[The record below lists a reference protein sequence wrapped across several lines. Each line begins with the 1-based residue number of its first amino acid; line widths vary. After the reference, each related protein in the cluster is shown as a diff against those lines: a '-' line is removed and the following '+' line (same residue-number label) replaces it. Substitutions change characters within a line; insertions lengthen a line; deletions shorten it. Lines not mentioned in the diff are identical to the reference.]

1 MVLVALCLT
10 IVLGIAVAGYV
21 ALCARTMVL
30 SNRSFCYTS
39 STQLAETGLEEAL
52 WALNQG
58 RNTRGG
64 YSWQGWTIDN
74 TSGTAAKEPMTG
86 FATNKGVPGVVN
98 VRVDGFRTDSPT
110 ITAHGICQMPDGIT
124 IDKELKIQA
133 QPAALFT
140 GPVGAYS
147 STSFTINW
155 TDTIDSYM
163 TTPGHVDYS
172 AQTPTDQAIVS
183 APNVSVNAA
192 NLLGYVA
199 TRGSAPI
206 YTTRGTVKSLHTSSG
221 VDRDASRVFTNANQ
235 NLFDVLPDANLP
247 GELGG
252 TLPPSPL
259 APSRLTRY
267 QVYGDLTLA
276 GLATLTIDGPVIIV
290 VSGNLSISGY
300 GSIVITSN
308 GSAQIIVA
316 GSIDIQ
322 GGGID
327 NQTKVPSNLA
337 VFRRSSPGDNSAYFN
352 VDGSTYSARLQTSTP
367 FYGVIYDPYGSLIVY
382 GPSAVL
388 GSLVANVVTVGYGN
402 GAIHYDLSLRHATF
416 SALNTSYDIAQW
428 LAN

>member
-21 ALCARTMVL
+21 ALCERTMVL

-52 WALNQG
+52 WALNQD

-74 TSGTAAKEPMTG
+74 ASGTALKEPLTG

-140 GPVGAYS
+140 GPVGGYS
-147 STSFTINW
+147 STSLTINW
-155 TDTIDSYM
+155 TDTIDSYN
-163 TTPGHVDYS
+163 TSLGVDYS

-192 NLLGYVA
+192 NILGYVA
-199 TRGSAPI
+199 TRGSAPV
-206 YTTRGTVKSLHTSSG
+206 YTTRGTVKGLHTSSG
-221 VDRDASRVFTNANQ
+221 IDRDASRVFANASQ

-247 GELGG
+247 GVFGG
-252 TLPPSPL
+252 TLGASYLNPSQ
-259 APSRLTRY
+259 LTRY
-267 QVYGDLTLA
+267 QVYDDLTLA
-276 GLATLTIDGPVIIV
+276 GGATLTIDGPVIIV
-290 VSGNLSISGY
+290 VSGNLTIRDY
-300 GSIVITSN
+300 GSIVITTN

-322 GGGID
+322 GQGII
-327 NQTKVPSNLA
+327 NQTKLPKNLA
-337 VFRRSSPGDNSAYFN
+337 VFRRSSPSGNSAYFN
-352 VDGSTYSARLQTSTP
+352 VDGSTYSARLETSTP
-367 FYGVIYDPYGSLIVY
+367 FYGVIYDPYGSLLVY
-382 GPSAVL
+382 GTSAVY

-402 GAIHYDLSLRHATF
+402 GAIHYDLGLRHATF
-416 SALNTSYDIAQW
+416 SALNTTYDIAQW